1 MDLVDSKYIGLISV
15 RLDKF
20 SKKNSNLY
28 NFRCPI
34 CGDSK
39 KNKTKARGFIYSV
52 KNNSNYKC
60 HNCGISISF
69 SNFLKQYDSSLY
81 KEYCLEKFKQGS
93 TGKNFST
100 PDQKFNFKKP
110 IFKDKINLPFAETND
125 SAKKYLES
133 RKLNPCKFFYTEK
146 FKEWVNTQKK
156 VFDEIKYDEPRI
168 IIPLYFKKSLIG
180 FQGRS
185 LSNNSIK
192 YITIMLDNDSPKIYG
207 YDELNLNEPVYVV
220 EGPFDSTFIK
230 NSIAMCGSDVNFKDL
245 NISHLIYVY
254 DNEPRNREIHSRM
267 EKVIDQN
274 IPIVIWPSSIKE
286 KDINEMVLSGLD
298 VQSVIESNTYSGLEA
313 KLKFNT
319 WKKI

>member
-1 MDLVDSKYIGLISV
+1 MDLVDSKYIGLISI

-39 KNKTKARGFIYSV
+39 KNKTKARGFVYFV
-52 KNNSNYKC
+52 KNNANYKC

-81 KEYCLEKFKQGS
+81 KEYCLEKFKQGT

-100 PDQKFNFKKP
+100 PDQKFDFKKP
-110 IFKDKINLPFAETND
+110 IFKSKIDLPYAETND
-125 SAKKYLES
+125 NAKKYLES
-133 RKLNPCKFFYTEK
+133 RKLNPSKFFYVEK
-146 FKEWVNTQKK
+146 FKEWTNSKK
-156 VFDEIKYDEPRI
+156 KTFEEIKYDEPRI
-168 IIPLYFKKSLIG
+168 VIPLYFKKSLIG

-185 LSNNSIK
+185 LSSNSIK
-192 YITIMLDNDSPKIYG
+192 YITIMLDNDAPKIYG
-207 YDELNLNEPVYVV
+207 YDELNLNKPVYVV

-254 DNEPRNREIHSRM
+254 DNEPRNHEIHTRM
-267 EKVIDQN
+267 EKVINQN
-274 IPIVIWPSSIKE
+274 IPIVIWPSTITQ
-286 KDINEMVLSGLD
+286 KDINDMVLSGLD